1 MQSLSFSVV
10 SYLNTL
16 PFLYGIHH
24 SGNLQGHMSVEL
36 DIPAICA
43 QKLKDGKVD
52 AGLVPVA
59 LLPHLPNYYIISD
72 YCIGAVGTVKSVLL
86 LSKVPLEEIKTVML
100 DYQSRTSVTLV
111 QVLAREYWK
120 IIPEFIN
127 TQAGFEDSITGTT
140 AAVII
145 GDRTFG
151 LHDKYPY
158 VYDLAQEWLQFTG
171 LPFVFA
177 VWASNKPVDQEFIDA
192 FNQALAYGLKHK
204 KEAALMGINSGVAQD
219 EIVEYYE
226 KYISYELDEAKKQ
239 GLQKF
244 LSYL

>member
-1 MQSLSFSVV
+1 
-10 SYLNTL
+10 
-16 PFLYGIHH
+16 
-24 SGNLQGHMSVEL
+24 MSVEL
-36 DIPAICA
+36 DIPAVCA
-43 QKLKDGKVD
+43 QKLKEGKVD

-86 LSKVPLEEIKTVML
+86 LSKVPLEQIKTIML

-120 IIPEFIN
+120 IAPEFIN
-127 TQAGFEDSITGTT
+127 TKAGFEDTIDGTT

-158 VYDLAQEWLQFTG
+158 VYDLAHEWQQFTG

-177 VWASNKPVDQEFIDA
+177 VWAANKPVDQEFIDA

-204 KEAALMGINSGVAQD
+204 KEAALMGVNSGVAQD

-226 KYISYELDEAKKQ
+226 KYISYELDEAKKK